1 MINLNWAREATSGGL
16 RLTRR
21 PVSLKLSERQVNG
34 LADDSLRQ
42 GSCKPQPLKGARLAA
57 LE

>member
-1 MINLNWAREATSGGL
+1 M

-57 LE
+57 DPDVRVIGGWA